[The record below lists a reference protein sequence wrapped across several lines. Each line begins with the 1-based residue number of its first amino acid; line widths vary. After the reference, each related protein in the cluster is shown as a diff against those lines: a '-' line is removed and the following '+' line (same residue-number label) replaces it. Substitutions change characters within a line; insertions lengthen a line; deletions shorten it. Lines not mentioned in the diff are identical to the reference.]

1 MDLSNTEKIHK
12 NLIRISLDR
21 KRQGYSSGVRRALL
35 RINTSV
41 SLPRFSVT
49 MSLVT
54 TQPISMRRNMEFKKF
69 GNVYV
74 VRVDKDEEIIE
85 TLKGFCATN
94 QITLGWVSGIGAV
107 NRVTLGLFE
116 TKPKRYIAEELTGDF
131 EITALSGNIT
141 TMNKE
146 VYVHLHVTVSDL
158 QHKTYGGHLTSAIV
172 SAT

>member
-1 MDLSNTEKIHK
+1 
-12 NLIRISLDR
+12 
-21 KRQGYSSGVRRALL
+21 
-35 RINTSV
+35 
-41 SLPRFSVT
+41 
-49 MSLVT
+49 
-54 TQPISMRRNMEFKKF
+54 MEFKKF

-74 VRVDKDEEIIE
+74 VRLDKDEEIIE

-131 EITALSGNIT
+131 EITSLSGNIT

-146 VYVHLHVTVSDL
+146 VYLHFHATVSDL
-158 QHKTYGGHLTSAIV
+158 QHKTYGGHLTSAVV
-172 SAT
+172 SATAELIVVSVAGIVDRKLSQEIGLNLLEFC